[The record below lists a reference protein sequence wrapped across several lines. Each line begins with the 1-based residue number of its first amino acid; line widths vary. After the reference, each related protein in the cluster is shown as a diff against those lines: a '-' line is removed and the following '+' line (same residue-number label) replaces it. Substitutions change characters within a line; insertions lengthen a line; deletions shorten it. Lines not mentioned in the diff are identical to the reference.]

1 VLVLVLPLL
10 LPLLVLVPFLNDFD
24 LTTMEQ
30 IKYDHSIN
38 KESNSEI
45 TILCDLFLFPLGV
58 VELKVDVGVDKDEDD
73 DDSLD
78 KQDEVEEKK
87 LLFRLL

>member
-1 VLVLVLPLL
+1 
-10 LPLLVLVPFLNDFD
+10 
-24 LTTMEQ
+24 MEQ

-45 TILCDLFLFPLGV
+45 TILCVLFLFPLGV
-58 VELKVDVGVDKDEDD
+58 IELKVDVGVDKDDDDD